1 MATDKQIYYAKLYV
15 LCTINGGRTN
25 NGSRI
30 DINLYQLQRECRL
43 LIKENR
49 HTDIVKDLCIKYKED
64 PETII
69 NSFKPSQSL
78 MNIDI
83 VMKDIMNRLC
93 L

>member
-1 MATDKQIYYAKLYV
+1 MVTDKQIYHAKLYI
-15 LCTINGGRTN
+15 LCTINGGQTDDGR
-25 NGSRI
+25 RI
-30 DINLYQLQRECRL
+30 DINLYQLQRDCRL

-49 HTDIVKDLCIKYKED
+49 HTEVVMDLCNKYKED
-64 PETII
+64 PDTII

-83 VMKDIMNRLC
+83 VMNDIMNRLN